1 MASRFTQNFTL
12 TDIFNNKKL
21 KDKLPLINYKEI
33 EREDEKFQGEQI
45 QKLSIDWYLM
55 FQQVPQDL
63 TTSP

>member
-33 EREDEKFQGEQI
+33 EREDGKVSRRTNTKTINRLVFDV
-45 QKLSIDWYLM
+45 S
-55 FQQVPQDL
+55 
-63 TTSP
+63 TSAARPY